1 MPNYNKATVIGHLG
15 GDPELRYTGSGTAV
29 CNVSLATTEK
39 FKRDGELVK
48 ETTWHKIV
56 LWGRLAETCGEY
68 LKKGDAVM
76 FVGPIQNRQYD
87 DREGNTRY
95 ITEIKALEMVMMGGK
110 GGSGTSSPAE
120 KPKTAPA
127 NTFEPDDDLPF

>member
-15 GDPELRYTGSGTAV
+15 QDPELRYTGSGTAV

-68 LKKGDAVM
+68 LKKGDAAM
-76 FVGPIQNRQYD
+76 FVGPIQNRQYE
-87 DREGNTRY
+87 DREGNTKY
-95 ITEIKALEMVMMGGK
+95 ITEIKALEMVMLGGK
-110 GGSGTSSPAE
+110 GGNGGTSSPAE
-120 KPKTAPA
+120 KPAA
-127 NTFEPDDDLPF
+127 SGSFSPDDSLPF